1 MRITRILVRITSI
14 RSIDRIY
21 RALFRFLEKEI
32 SMMER
37 EEGDKIKY
45 G

>member
-14 RSIDRIY
+14 RSIDRI
-21 RALFRFLEKEI
+21 FRFLEKEI

-37 EEGDKIKY
+37 EEDKIKY